1 MDNSFHQQE
10 NETQQSS
17 GSFVGLQWLASLVRL
32 TEEEQENTGIYLD
45 GIRDK

>member
-1 MDNSFHQQE
+1 MDNSFRQQE

-17 GSFVGLQWLASLVRL
+17 GSFVSLQWLVSLVRL

-45 GIRDK
+45 DIRDK